1 MDHGTIGQASPVIGH
16 PAVVARRFMRFR
28 RQAFWCGLAL
38 IVGGAGLLADAC
50 AGELGVRHRIDLVVS
65 AEPDAPIL
73 QRLGGAKGEL
83 SFTVRLSA
91 NSNERRF
98 FGMLHPSFSAIV
110 VPHGADKA
118 LVQQTK
124 LWEEE
129 VCHQRRGLPK
139 VTVTQ
144 LTGHFGEGEGRIE
157 ISGMNRH
164 IGLLV
169 PPDELTPGIKLDQGS
184 DKLGL
189 FYGFR
194 AQTRN
199 SRLNVDLKIY
209 PIDCFL

>member
-1 MDHGTIGQASPVIGH
+1 
-16 PAVVARRFMRFR
+16 MRFR
-28 RQAFWCGLAL
+28 AFSCCLALVPIGLGLAPL
-38 IVGGAGLLADAC
+38 GKAFGSP
-50 AGELGVRHRIDLVVS
+50 GELGVRHRIDVVVS
-65 AEPDAPIL
+65 AEPDAPIFQHL
-73 QRLGGAKGEL
+73 KGAKGDL
-83 SFTVRLSA
+83 AFTVRLSA
-91 NSNERRF
+91 NSKESRF
-98 FGMLHPSFSAIV
+98 FGLLHPSFLDIT
-110 VPHGADKA
+110 VPDKADKL

-144 LTGHFGEGEGRIE
+144 LGGHFGAGEGRIE
-157 ISGMNRH
+157 ISAIVRH

-184 DKLGL
+184 DDLGV
-189 FYGFR
+189 FYAFR

-209 PIDCFL
+209 PFDCFL

>member
-1 MDHGTIGQASPVIGH
+1 
-16 PAVVARRFMRFR
+16 MRFR
-28 RQAFWCGLAL
+28 TFCRLLALVPVALGLAP
-38 IVGGAGLLADAC
+38 VGTALGAAA
-50 AGELGVRHRIDLVVS
+50 ELGVRHRIDVMVL

-73 QRLGGAKGEL
+73 SRLKGAKGEL

-91 NSNERRF
+91 NSKESKF
-98 FGMLHPSFSAIV
+98 FGMLRPSFPDIV
-110 VPHGADKA
+110 VPDGPGKP

-144 LTGHFGEGEGRIE
+144 LGGHFAEGEGRIE
-157 ISGMNRH
+157 ISAINRH

-169 PPDELTPGIKLDQGS
+169 PPDELTPGIKLDQGN
-184 DKLGL
+184 DGFGV
-189 FYGFR
+189 FYAFR
-194 AQTRN
+194 AQSRN

>member
-1 MDHGTIGQASPVIGH
+1 
-16 PAVVARRFMRFR
+16 MRFR
-28 RQAFWCGLAL
+28 AFCRCLALVPVALGLAP
-38 IVGGAGLLADAC
+38 VGTALSA
-50 AGELGVRHRIDLVVS
+50 AGELGVRHRIDVMVS
-65 AEPDAPIL
+65 AEPDAPVL
-73 QRLGGAKGEL
+73 SRLKGGKGEL

-91 NSNERRF
+91 NSKESKF
-98 FGMLHPSFSAIV
+98 FGMLRPSFPDIV
-110 VPHGADKA
+110 IPDAAGKP

-144 LTGHFGEGEGRIE
+144 LGGHFAEGEGRIE
-157 ISGMNRH
+157 ISAINRH
-164 IGLLV
+164 IGVLI

-184 DKLGL
+184 DSFGL
-189 FYGFR
+189 FYAFR

>member
-1 MDHGTIGQASPVIGH
+1 MCFG
-16 PAVVARRFMRFR
+16 
-28 RQAFWCGLAL
+28 RQAARCLLAL
-38 IVGGAGLLADAC
+38 VIAGPPLTAKA
-50 AGELGVRHRIDLVVS
+50 AGETQQLGVRHRIDVVVS
-65 AEPDAPIL
+65 AEPDAPIF
-73 QRLGGAKGEL
+73 RHMREAKGEL

-91 NSNERRF
+91 NAKESRF
-98 FGMLHPSFSAIV
+98 FGMLHPTFSEIV
-110 VPHGADKA
+110 VPDGAGKP
-118 LVQQTK
+118 LVRQTK

-144 LTGHFGEGEGRIE
+144 LAGHFGEGDGRIE
-157 ISGMNRH
+157 IAGINRH

-169 PPDELTPGIKLDQGS
+169 PPDELTPGIKLDAGS
-184 DKLGL
+184 DNLGL

-194 AQTRN
+194 AQTRI

>member
-1 MDHGTIGQASPVIGH
+1 
-16 PAVVARRFMRFR
+16 MRFR
-28 RQAFWCGLAL
+28 TFCRLLALVPAFGLAP
-38 IVGGAGLLADAC
+38 VGPALAA
-50 AGELGVRHRIDLVVS
+50 AAELGVRHRIDVMVF
-65 AEPDAPIL
+65 AEPDAPVL
-73 QRLGGAKGEL
+73 SRLKGAKGEL

-91 NSNERRF
+91 NSKESKF
-98 FGMLHPSFSAIV
+98 FGMLRPSFPDIV
-110 VPHGADKA
+110 VPDGPGRP

-124 LWEEE
+124 LWEED

-144 LTGHFGEGEGRIE
+144 LGGHFAEGEGRIE
-157 ISGMNRH
+157 ISAINRH

-184 DKLGL
+184 DSFGV
-189 FYGFR
+189 FYAFR
-194 AQTRN
+194 AQSRN